1 MDLKG
6 SIKSILPSNTKH
18 ISNAY
23 RILDNKNYRSE
34 LLKLYQQI
42 ENDEDNNLEAAELS
56 FQNYLKRI
64 LEKEKDIKYSGRL
77 DLEIRKGLRNIIQ
90 QLESTAQQKTL

>member
-6 SIKSILPSNTKH
+6 RIKSILPSNTKH
-18 ISNAY
+18 ISNAH

-42 ENDEDNNLEAAELS
+42 ENDKDYNLEFAELS

-64 LEKEKDIKYSGRL
+64 LEKEKDIKYSDRL

-90 QLESTAQQKTL
+90 QLESAAQQKTL